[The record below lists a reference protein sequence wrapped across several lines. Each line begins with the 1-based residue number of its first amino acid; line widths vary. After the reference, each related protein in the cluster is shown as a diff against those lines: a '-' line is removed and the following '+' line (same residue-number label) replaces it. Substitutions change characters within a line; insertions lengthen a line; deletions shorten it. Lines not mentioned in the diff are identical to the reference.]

1 MQAVVP
7 KLRHL
12 WTNQR
17 FHQNTC
23 NFRACSHP
31 SQIVASPTSQSGASD
46 LSTSL
51 QPTISGPEHSS
62 SSYVYSALKIWSSVQ
77 SDNGFLHTELPS
89 NHPENLWK
97 SPNKKDSASS
107 SGRNCM
113 RRFVSNWGYS
123 MIIVKLHIFV
133 GYMPI
138 SYPGSAKSPCFVRN
152 KTHHCAEH
160 TRPTFSASSQFLVN
174 TACGYIFSQQK
185 THLKLIWIVFL
196 TCPLVMTNSSPWHRW
211 PIVL

>member
-51 QPTISGPEHSS
+51 QPTISGHEHSS

-77 SDNGFLHTELPS
+77 SDNGFLHTELP
-89 NHPENLWK
+89 
-97 SPNKKDSASS
+97 
-107 SGRNCM
+107 
-113 RRFVSNWGYS
+113 
-123 MIIVKLHIFV
+123 

-174 TACGYIFSQQK
+174 TACWYINSQQK
-185 THLKLIWIVFL
+185 THLKLIWIVF
-196 TCPLVMTNSSPWHRW
+196 
-211 PIVL
+211 